1 MKLFQSSINP
11 ASCLPLNGWNF
22 KSGGKVAKGGNMILI
37 IQPVCVCVHNHM
49 YYVND
54 YMCINASVFF
64 CQTIVILSV

>member
-1 MKLFQSSINP
+1 
-11 ASCLPLNGWNF
+11 
-22 KSGGKVAKGGNMILI
+22 MILI

-64 CQTIVILSV
+64 LSDHSYFIGMRRMGPS